1 MTTEKDPLGKDQ
13 HEPGAK
19 LDDGKIL
26 AGLISNF
33 GQALLEVAKIS
44 TYGAKKYTR
53 GGWQHVPD
61 GVTRYNDAFW
71 RHLLE
76 QGGDLDKLDKDSGL
90 LLQAQIVWN
99 ALATLE
105 LYIRNKK
112 TPTVIEMKEA
122 TVTVGKVTLP
132 ATDVMLTI
140 HNRCG
145 FHKLDEQCV
154 LEDGHMGP
162 HKYGSL

>member
-1 MTTEKDPLGKDQ
+1 MEKDPLGKDQ

-19 LDDGKIL
+19 LDAGKSF
-26 AGLISNF
+26 AGLIALF

-61 GVTRYNDAFW
+61 GVERYNDAFW

-90 LLQAQIVWN
+90 LLQAQVVWN

-105 LYIRNKK
+105 LYIRAKHAPKIFEIKN
-112 TPTVIEMKEA
+112 A
-122 TVTVGKVTLP
+122 TVEVGGQKLK
-132 ATDVMLTI
+132 ATDIKVEVPRQEKT
-140 HNRCG
+140 
-145 FHKLDEQCV
+145 EQYTV
-154 LEDGHMGP
+154 ELKAREP
-162 HKYGSL
+162 K